1 MYILFFTAKTDIP
14 IWNAF
19 LSKSNQILQYGNILK
34 HNTQYSIDPYCFIPI
49 LYYVYLK
56 NDNRKQAMVPKQ
68 LQKQTDIVPL
78 VTIIN
83 VTKVLWYMKNEH

>member
-1 MYILFFTAKTDIP
+1 M
-14 IWNAF
+14 
-19 LSKSNQILQYGNILK
+19 
-34 HNTQYSIDPYCFIPI
+34 
-49 LYYVYLK
+49 YYVNLK
-56 NDNRKQAMVPKQ
+56 NDNRKQAVVPKQ